1 MDEIILDKNTFKAL
15 AVDTRVNILKFLKGK
30 RKTVSDIAKH
40 LNLSKPTVLEHL
52 NKMVLA
58 GLLIKKPQGKK
69 WIYYELTSKGEKI
82 LSPTPSAFFVF
93 MMTVS
98 LALIVFGSLNVVTF
112 ETFTPPFTEE
122 QNYEA
127 GAEVMSEMPAMTTA
141 EAEDMIETKVETS
154 VGDETP
160 SEDIDLKLNY
170 EYLMIIIVGIAV
182 MLFSLKD
189 IIRF

>member
-1 MDEIILDKNTFKAL
+1 MDEIILDKSTFKAL

-30 RKTVSDIAKH
+30 RKTGSDIAKY
-40 LNLSKPTVLEHL
+40 LKLSKPTVLEHL
-52 NKMVLA
+52 NKMVSA

-69 WIYYELTSKGEKI
+69 WIYYELTLKGEKI

-98 LALIVFGSLNVVTF
+98 LALIVFGSMNVVTI
-112 ETFTPPFTEE
+112 ETFTPELPGI
-122 QNYEA
+122 QNYVAGAEA
-127 GAEVMSEMPAMTTA
+127 GAEMPAMTA
-141 EAEDMIETKVETS
+141 AEDVINTKAETS

-160 SEDIDLKLNY
+160 KEDIGMKLNY
-170 EYLMIIIVGIAV
+170 EYLVLILAGLAV
-182 MLFSLKD
+182 MIFGLKE

>member
-112 ETFTPPFTEE
+112 ETFTQPFTEE